1 MRSST
6 FLWCFCPT
14 CALRVGRV
22 RPGRDVRIIL
32 ENPHP
37 ADLLSLHSMEYLYSK
52 GGFLTVEQI
61 GTRHI
66 LNDPFPKFPFPKVL
80 HLYFGDL
87 NFQLVAPIPK

>member
-1 MRSST
+1 
-6 FLWCFCPT
+6 
-14 CALRVGRV
+14 
-22 RPGRDVRIIL
+22 VRIIL
-32 ENPHP
+32 EDPHP

-87 NFQLVAPIPK
+87 NFQLVAPIPKRGLCCLEFGLLDLSIPLWK

>member
-1 MRSST
+1 
-6 FLWCFCPT
+6 
-14 CALRVGRV
+14 
-22 RPGRDVRIIL
+22 
-32 ENPHP
+32 
-37 ADLLSLHSMEYLYSK
+37 MEYLYSK